1 MVMSVRFL
9 VGLTVKQMTGSRGRV
24 DPCLSHCIFCLRGGM
39 QNLTLY
45 ISSERGYAE
54 SDASASMDCCRE
66 MDWCREM
73 G

>member
-1 MVMSVRFL
+1 
-9 VGLTVKQMTGSRGRV
+9 
-24 DPCLSHCIFCLRGGM
+24 M

-54 SDASASMDCCRE
+54 SDASASMNCCRE

-73 G
+73 GWTGIGTESAAGCLECICLCTSWESRLII